1 MYRGEKVF
9 RGGGILIRMGG
20 WFCAAAMR
28 IHTTGPSRVRAGIP
42 PPPLSPPSLTRR
54 RLKVQVAGG
63 AVRVALPA
71 GDGQGGDAQQGQQVV
86 GQLLRTGE
94 GEAGLGFSSQRGGGL
109 GLGFITEGGGSR
121 LALAHVR
128 HSSACRSEANCGLKP
143 LSYDC
148 RAVPLSLLPPPDLP
162 LSPLPPCAP
171 ACPGRWCGQ

>member
-86 GQLLRTGE
+86 GQLLRTGG
-94 GEAGLGFSSQRGGGL
+94 GEAGLGFSPSQRVGGAWGVKVSGL
-109 GLGFITEGGGSR
+109 GCKL
-121 LALAHVR
+121 
-128 HSSACRSEANCGLKP
+128 
-143 LSYDC
+143 
-148 RAVPLSLLPPPDLP
+148 
-162 LSPLPPCAP
+162 
-171 ACPGRWCGQ
+171 